1 MQDDKCTAHILADTL
16 RKKAK
21 EMVETSQNEWSGEVL
36 HTLIGDFAGYITGIA
51 DGIDFWLSLE
61 KQKKEKE

>member
-1 MQDDKCTAHILADTL
+1 MQNDKYIAHLLSDTL

-21 EMVETSQNEWSGEVL
+21 EMIETSQNEWSGEVL
-36 HTLIGDFAGYITGIA
+36 HTLIGDFAGYITGVA

-61 KQKKEKE
+61 KEKDQ